1 VRIVFGIEAK
11 YEIVFGIEAKYEIK
25 AKAKLEVLLWHR
37 SHRVHEEL

>member
-25 AKAKLEVLLWHR
+25 AKLEVLLWYHR
-37 SHRVHEEL
+37 YHRVHEEL